1 MRSRTTILVL
11 AAVLAVGA
19 LWLRH
24 YLSPGEVV
32 RRKVVSTAAA
42 FEEERLLAV
51 MAAVSRSYSDP
62 WGGNYETVAGNLR
75 QLMESYEELRVDL
88 GFGAIEARDD
98 RVTVGLEFVV
108 SGRSQH
114 GRESVLGS
122 RAEPCTAVVL
132 WRKETPGWRLAST
145 VDLDIPELRDEL
157 ETARTTTQF

>member
-1 MRSRTTILVL
+1 VKSKTTILVL

-19 LWLRH
+19 IWLRH

-32 RRKVVSTAAA
+32 RRKLVSAVAA

-62 WGGNYETVAGNLR
+62 WGGDYETLAGNLR

-88 GFGAIEARDD
+88 VFGAIETRDD

-108 SGRSQH
+108 SGRSQDER
-114 GRESVLGS
+114 GSVLGS

-145 VDLDIPELRDEL
+145 VDLDIPELRNEL
-157 ETARTTTQF
+157 EAARTTAQF

>member
-1 MRSRTTILVL
+1 MKSKTTVLVL

-32 RRKVVSTAAA
+32 RRKLLSTVAA

-51 MAAVSRSYSDP
+51 MSSVSRAYSDP
-62 WGGNYETVAGNLR
+62 WGGDYEIVAGQLQ
-75 QLMESYEELRVDL
+75 QLMTSYDGLHVDL
-88 GFGAIEARDD
+88 VFGTIEAGGD
-98 RVTVGLEFVV
+98 RVTIALEFVV
-108 SGRSQH
+108 SGRSEDE
-114 GRESVLGS
+114 RESVLGS
-122 RAEPCTAVVL
+122 RAEPCTAVVM

-157 ETARTTTQF
+157 EAARTTTQF